1 MKLHTHS
8 FFSTIATL
16 VVVLLNT
23 GLAAPLEHLEITTT
37 TDTSYLPYRCV
48 AYESE
53 TSPPTAVSIS
63 RRFHLWDHEPDS
75 TGQQRYLLVRNGNRI
90 KGMPAI
96 ISLKSFPSRKL
107 IDDTSL
113 RLSVTDCELFYD
125 TLGSPS
131 GLAMLGYSNDTVFL
145 ACYHP
150 DLGITG
156 KLAIASGRDNTGNG
170 AWIPTLTITGI
181 SDFDADG
188 MNEAIVIVF
197 TERDIGPRA
206 IYCIELET
214 LTTEWSLPIASG
226 ISGGGD
232 LIQAHTDAGL
242 RMIFV
247 TGNPG
252 HGRFDENYQ
261 DSWGYLS
268 AISTSGELLF
278 NYVIKLGAVSTNV
291 IRSQRENTFYML
303 HEIMPTPPETVRQ
316 LDEEGRLDDLIVRR
330 PYLSKIDQLGHVIH
344 TTELQCGSYSNFWL
358 QPYGPEGEI
367 AVYVYLSDHRV
378 LVLDTSLTEI
388 AISDTVRI
396 SGHLKSLSFEG
407 HENAQ
412 VFADGI
418 YTSDLTKLLSFPR
431 GIGEFIP
438 ISYDSLDNITGL
450 ALGGYKYYW
459 VGRIEKKSW
468 IDLVSVFYL
477 NNQSYVLAFLSCL
490 VGGLLVTNF
499 YRRRNKQ
506 NYRLIA
512 RQKEELTRT
521 HQELREA
528 QDRLVAHEKDRQ
540 ARDIAGGF
548 SHEIRNALFPAQAGL
563 KQLRK
568 TIHEDASH
576 EAANK
581 IERAINRG
589 IEMTKLIT
597 RFTRLGSDFV
607 PKPTNISSVA
617 SMIAQD
623 NESRIADQQVNL
635 QITGSEDIS
644 ILADDNLLY
653 ILMNNLI
660 LNSLDALENR
670 TNPKII
676 VEWTRHTDY
685 TEIVVEDNGIGIDK
699 KYHNRIF
706 DAFYSSKPQS
716 GTGIGLTMVRR
727 IVDLCNGEVSVHST
741 PGKGTSIRMNFGYTD
756 MSDQSNNNG

>member
-1 MKLHTHS
+1 MKPHTHS

-16 VVVLLNT
+16 AVVLLST

-37 TDTSYLPYRCV
+37 SDTSYLPYRCV
-48 AYESE
+48 EYESGMS
-53 TSPPTAVSIS
+53 TPAAVAVE

-75 TGQQRYLLVRNGNRI
+75 TGQQRFLVVRNGNLFR
-90 KGMPAI
+90 GMPAI

-113 RLSVTDCELFYD
+113 RLSVKDCELFYD
-125 TLGSPS
+125 TLGSPT
-131 GLAMLGYSNDTVFL
+131 GLAMLGYQNDTVFL

-150 DLGITG
+150 DLGIVG
-156 KLAIASGRDNTGNG
+156 KLAIASGRDNTGSG
-170 AWIPTLTITGI
+170 AWIPNITIVTI
-181 SDFDADG
+181 NDFDTDG
-188 MNEAIVIVF
+188 KNEAIICVF
-197 TERDIGPRA
+197 TERDLGPRA

-214 LTTEWSLPIASG
+214 LTLEWSFPTASG
-226 ISGGGD
+226 IRNSSAH
-232 LIQAHTDAGL
+232 IQASADAGVQ
-242 RMIFV
+242 MIFV

-252 HGRFDENYQ
+252 HGRIDENYQ

-268 AISTSGELLF
+268 AVSTSGELLF
-278 NYVIKLGAVSTNV
+278 NYVIKLGAVSTDL
-291 IRSQRENTFYML
+291 IRSQRENTFYLL
-303 HEIMPTPPETVRQ
+303 HEIMPTAPETVHR
-316 LDEEGRLDDLIVRR
+316 LYKEDRLDDLKAKGL
-330 PYLSKIDQLGHVIH
+330 YLSKIDQFGHVIH
-344 TTELQCGSYSNFWL
+344 TTELPCGGYSNFWL

-367 AVYVYLSDHRV
+367 SVYVHLSDRRV
-378 LVLDTSLTEI
+378 LVLDTALTEI

-396 SGHLKSLSFEG
+396 SNHLTSLTFDG

-412 VFADGI
+412 VFTDGI

-438 ISYDSLDNITGL
+438 ISHDSLGNITGL
-450 ALGGYKYYW
+450 ALGGSKYFW
-459 VGRIEKKSW
+459 IGRIEKKSLL
-468 IDLVSVFYL
+468 DLISVFYL
-477 NNQSYVLAFLSCL
+477 NNQNYVLAILSCL

-512 RQKEELTRT
+512 KQKEELTRT

-528 QDRLVAHEKDRQ
+528 QGRLVAHEKDRQ

-563 KQLRK
+563 KRLRK

-576 EAANK
+576 EAADK

-607 PKPTNISSVA
+607 PKPTNISAVVN
-617 SMIAQD
+617 MIMQD
-623 NESRIADQQVNL
+623 NETRITDQQVNL
-635 QITGSEDIS
+635 QITGSDDITV
-644 ILADDNLLY
+644 LADDSLLY

-670 TNPKII
+670 TKPKIN
-676 VEWTRHTDY
+676 VGWTRHTDY
-685 TEIVVEDNGIGIDK
+685 TEIVVEDNGVGIDK
-699 KYHNRIF
+699 KYHSRIF

-741 PGKGTSIRMNFGYTD
+741 PGKGTSIQVYWGYTD
-756 MSDQSNNNG
+756 TPDQSNNNE